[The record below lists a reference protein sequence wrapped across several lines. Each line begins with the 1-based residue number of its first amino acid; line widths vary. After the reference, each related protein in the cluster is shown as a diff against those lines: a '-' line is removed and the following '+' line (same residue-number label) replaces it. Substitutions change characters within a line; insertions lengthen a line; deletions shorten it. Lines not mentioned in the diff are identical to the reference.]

1 MAEKSAPIRKL
12 VVEEIGLEVGKSN
25 STKPVAAPAECSIQK
40 HLLYIDAGSLA
51 DHLPIL
57 HEPRAGCLAA
67 DFLEVQKEI
76 HAGVELAGSAE
87 RAHLIFRAD
96 HMHVQ
101 VLEPRGFGIAHAL
114 SLGAVLATDNEVFR
128 SVPGLDPE
136 DSTQN

>member
-1 MAEKSAPIRKL
+1 MSH
-12 VVEEIGLEVGKSN
+12 
-25 STKPVAAPAECSIQK
+25 APAA
-40 HLLYIDAGSLA
+40 LR
-51 DHLPIL
+51 PI
-57 HEPRAGCLAA
+57 
-67 DFLEVQKEI
+67 FLEVQKEI

-87 RAHLIFRAD
+87 RAHLIFLAD